1 MAYPNPSI
9 GDIVA
14 TTLENR
20 TGKAADNVTRN
31 TALLNRLRERGNA
44 MPFSGGRT
52 LWQELEYSLNGTAM
66 WYSGYEALNI
76 APQNIFT
83 SAEYPFRQ
91 AAVAVSVSG
100 LEELQNA
107 SEEEVIDLV
116 AGRVKNAER
125 SLVTLIATGVYSDG
139 SETNQIGG
147 LRFLISSSPSSG
159 TVGGINRATWQFWQN
174 KAFSAATDGGAAATS
189 ANIRRY
195 MDQLWVQLVR
205 NNDRPDLLVADNNY
219 WLLFNESMQPYQ
231 RITNPK
237 LAEAGYMNLKYM
249 DADVV
254 LDGGF
259 QGFSSDPIPQGGAPA
274 NTMYFCNTQYLHFRP
289 HRARNFVPLRPD
301 RFSINQ
307 DATVKLMGWAGNLTL
322 SNSFMQ
328 GVLTA

>member
-1 MAYPNPSI
+1 MVYPNPSI

-14 TTLENR
+14 TTIENR

-31 TALLNRLRERGNA
+31 TALLNRLRERGNS

-52 LWQELEYSLNGTAM
+52 IWQELEYQLNGTAA

-76 APQNIFT
+76 SPQSIFT
-83 SAEYPFRQ
+83 AAEFPFRQ

-100 LEELQNA
+100 LEELQNS
-107 SEEEVIDLV
+107 SEEQIIDLV

-125 SLVTLIATGVYSDG
+125 SLTSLIATGVYSDG
-139 SETNQIGG
+139 SATNQIGG
-147 LRFLISSSPSSG
+147 LRFLISTSPTSG
-159 TVGGINRATWQFWQN
+159 TVGGINRATWNFWQN
-174 KAFSAATDGGAAATS
+174 KAFSASTDGGAPATA

-195 MDQLWVQLVR
+195 MDQLWVQLNR
-205 NNDRPDLLVADNNY
+205 NNDRPDLIVADNGY
-219 WLLFNESMQPYQ
+219 WLLYNEALQPYQ

-259 QGFSSDPIPQGGAPA
+259 QGFSGDPIAVGGAPA
-274 NTMYFCNTQYLHFRP
+274 NTMYFINSQYLHYRP
-289 HRARNFVPLRPD
+289 HRDRDFVPLRPD

-307 DATVKLMGWAGNLTL
+307 DAMVRLLGWAGNLTI
-322 SNSFMQ
+322 SNCFMQ